1 MKKHLLQMLGVF
13 CLGVA
18 TVPGVLIGARWWQD
32 TKGHSPK
39 FVEIQHVDAKADS
52 DISIA
57 QSEPA
62 SNLDELES
70 PPPARPHVADH
81 KPIRKTAVVDNDE
94 FIVEAKPLQLDFDSE
109 DEPSVLAQ
117 SAPTRKP
124 AEVRSSFDEFEA
136 PAFRSSHEPETV
148 RGKQRSTP
156 EAAKPEQ
163 PDGIESLAEPNLS
176 DEQKAKLTTL
186 REKLAELTKAKA
198 ELVNEQTLEE
208 TIFSLE
214 KQISNLHAAQKLLSA
229 QQILRALAEEFP
241 DSPAAAKAQRML
253 EAAEEKKKAPKPLKP
268 VPDSFDEEPVR
279 IRG

>member
-1 MKKHLLQMLGVF
+1 MKKRWLLTLSVYG
-13 CLGVA
+13 LGVA

-32 TKGHSPK
+32 AKSHAPK
-39 FVEIQHVDAKADS
+39 FVEIQHVSAEADAS
-52 DISIA
+52 ISIA
-57 QSEPA
+57 QSEPDVF
-62 SNLDELES
+62 SDGNEL
-70 PPPARPHVADH
+70 PPPARSHVAEH
-81 KPIRKTAVVDNDE
+81 KPSPKSIAQDDEFVQEPKSLQLEFDSLDEPPALAQNSPIRKPT
-94 FIVEAKPLQLDFDSE
+94 EAK
-109 DEPSVLAQ
+109 
-117 SAPTRKP
+117 T
-124 AEVRSSFDEFEA
+124 SFDEFDA
-136 PAFRSSHEPETV
+136 PAFRPSSEPGVV
-148 RGKQRSTP
+148 RGNPRSTP
-156 EAAKPEQ
+156 EVAKPEL
-163 PDGIESLAEPNLS
+163 PDGIESLVEAELS

-253 EAAEEKKKAPKPLKP
+253 EAAEGKKASRPPKP

-279 IRG
+279 TRT